1 MHLGLHSLLY
11 IHMPDVI
18 IMCMCIPLEAQDSH
32 SPHITEESTG
42 INSTQYTYVHVKV
55 VKIIVVPSVTASR
68 I

>member
-1 MHLGLHSLLY
+1 MNFSFIHSHAVCDCHVHVCSALK
-11 IHMPDVI
+11 
-18 IMCMCIPLEAQDSH
+18 PLEAQDSH